1 MSNNLIFFSENL
13 STFRK
18 EKGWTQS
25 ELAEKL
31 GVKANTISN
40 YEKGISTP
48 DYNR

>member
-40 YEKGISTP
+40 YEKA
-48 DYNR
+48 